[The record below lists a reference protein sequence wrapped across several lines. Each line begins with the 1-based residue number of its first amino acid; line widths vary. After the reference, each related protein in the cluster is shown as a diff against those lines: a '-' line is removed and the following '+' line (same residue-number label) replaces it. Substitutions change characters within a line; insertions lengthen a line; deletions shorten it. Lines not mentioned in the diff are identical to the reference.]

1 VATFVRC
8 TASIAVPFPEA
19 KARFLDGP
27 DAWLG
32 PEVAT
37 ALPGQAELDVLLTAG
52 TWPMRKRVT
61 LRMGVIND
69 SDNAVT
75 LPIRLEATGPKG
87 LFPELDAD
95 LTILP
100 VGPDRSQLVLQG
112 SYRPPLEGFGQ
123 TLDRVALHRIAE
135 ASLQDL
141 VARLAAKLEDAC
153 DRHRRLVDHDHA
165 AIETTGDR
173 CRQEPMSCA
182 LPPQQFFPGQQFG
195 PRIKCRRT
203 LPSPLVFN

>member
-1 VATFVRC
+1 MSARARAERAGSTGANGPVRAPTGLLAFSFIPYPSEGLGFVATFVRC
-8 TASIAVPFPEA
+8 TASIAAPFPEA

-32 PEVAT
+32 SEVGMV
-37 ALPGQAELDVLLTAG
+37 LPGQTELDVPLTAG

-61 LRMGVIND
+61 LRMGVVND

-75 LPIRLEATGPKG
+75 LPFRLEATGPKG

-100 VGPDRSQLVLQG
+100 VGPDRSQLVIQG
-112 SYRPPLEGFGQ
+112 SYRPPLDGFGQ

-141 VARLAAKLEDAC
+141 AARLAAKLG
-153 DRHRRLVDHDHA
+153 
-165 AIETTGDR
+165 T
-173 CRQEPMSCA
+173 
-182 LPPQQFFPGQQFG
+182 
-195 PRIKCRRT
+195 
-203 LPSPLVFN
+203 